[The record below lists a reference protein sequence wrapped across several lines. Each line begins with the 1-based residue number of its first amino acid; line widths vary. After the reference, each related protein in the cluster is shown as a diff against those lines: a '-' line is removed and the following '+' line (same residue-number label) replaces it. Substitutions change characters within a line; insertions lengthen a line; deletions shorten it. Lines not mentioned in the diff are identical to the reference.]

1 MSDRRLALRTLERFG
16 LPKPSPIQVDK
27 TFFVEKCPLD
37 FPPHLVAHHVL
48 RAAVQAGCSVIS
60 VRRGHSRTEFKVED
74 LCPKD
79 KIVIAS
85 SLNKLE
91 TLGVSAF
98 KLKLSGDEFGEA
110 NGPQTQVH
118 VRPPWHN
125 QERLSEGD
133 SHAE

>member
-1 MSDRRLALRTLERFG
+1 MSDRRLSPRTIERFG
-16 LPKPSPIQVDK
+16 LPKPQSIQVDK
-27 TFFVEKCPLD
+27 TFFVERCPLD

-60 VRRGHSRTEFKVED
+60 VRRGHRRHEYKVED

-91 TLGVSAF
+91 TLGLSAF

-118 VRPPWHN
+118 VRPPWNN
-125 QERLSEGD
+125 QESLAKE
-133 SHAE
+133 